1 MYTHR
6 IQLKHPV
13 QYWETNR
20 QDILPVLVSCSENM
34 TKQNEIIWKQQ
45 LNYFLVLWDFSVETN
60 RKCPSFLLFRY
71 DWSKELESLSQPI
84 RSKMKTNSDF
94 VTNRFPRFKQFSC
107 FYMKFLL
114 APFAALL
121 SSDWLLWLLRFWF
134 NGSQSK
140 CAPYGSN
147 KYIWEVQSSMRFCH
161 S

>member
-20 QDILPVLVSCSENM
+20 QDILPVLESCSENM
-34 TKQNEIIWKQQ
+34 KKQNERIWKQQ

-60 RKCPSFLLFRY
+60 RKCLSFLLFRC
-71 DWSKELESLSQPI
+71 DWSKELVSLSQPI
-84 RSKMKTNSDF
+84 RSKMKTNGVF
-94 VTNRFPRFKQFSC
+94 ATRRFPRFKQFAC

-121 SSDWLLWLLRFWF
+121 SSDWLLWLIQFWF

-147 KYIWEVQSSMRFCH
+147 KYIWEVQSSMRFLL
-161 S
+161 

>member
-13 QYWETNR
+13 KYWETN
-20 QDILPVLVSCSENM
+20 QQGTIPVLESCSERHDETTWDNL
-34 TKQNEIIWKQQ
+34 KASVK
-45 LNYFLVLWDFSVETN
+45 LFLVLRDFSVETN
-60 RKCPSFLLFRY
+60 RKCLSFLLFRS
-71 DWSKELESLSQPI
+71 DWSKELVSLSQPI
-84 RSKMKTNSDF
+84 RSKMKTNGDF
-94 VTNRFPRFKQFSC
+94 VTRRFPRFKQFAC
-107 FYMKFLL
+107 FYMRFLL

-140 CAPYGSN
+140 CALYGSD
-147 KYIWEVQSSMRFCH
+147 KYIWEVQSSISFCY